1 MENEGFTGDIDALI
15 ASYEEDSAA
24 DTNALAADNDDFSAA
39 ADFEEKEPGSTPAQ
53 GAGKAGP
60 SGVQKAPVGAG
71 NVADVDLTVK
81 YFAPIEKF
89 FEDTPNKVFD
99 DPAYYKTTL
108 GGEGESAQKLHAI
121 LVKYLNCTDKKD
133 RTVYRQQIVSIYWN
147 FLRDLAPK
155 MVNTRLPLC
164 KRLAMR
170 YGVVLPSLFSPEQKD
185 FFARAIL
192 DNYTGE
198 PILYTDEWIREIA
211 IGKMKPSTTD
221 EIPVKGG
228 ANNPGAQQAKAQA
241 ELGKASG
248 KVQSADSLVSMKE
261 AQRDRLE
268 EDLRDKIKILIEH
281 NPLSLEGLE
290 KHMYP
295 YTDLQ
300 KKTFSE
306 IGSILKDLQRLD
318 KEIEKG
324 LEEIK
329 ESLKKINGINDSM
342 AANVAAE
349 GEKDSA
355 AVDQEIILGEM
366 TTMRQMAKMTC
377 GRQGN
382 QFPVFTREFFH
393 CLQQGT
399 GFRENVI
406 RELAWIESIDP
417 GCFVRIHRNMPNRIV
432 PYTLLV
438 PTYGDSGFCWEPFDR
453 YNRITSRGRI
463 CIPMYPRNLKIAC
476 LTAVADLR
484 WQVAKEKASFD
495 WMSDGL
501 TGMYY
506 QWIDGQKLKGD
517 LKQFFIADYILW
529 ITKEALG
536 QQKLPK
542 EVRGIFWRY
551 MPFPQEL
558 KDKLKKMSLTYQE
571 LCQRD
576 ANRAMSDGY

>member
-1 MENEGFTGDIDALI
+1 MEEKEGFTGDIDALI
-15 ASYEEDSAA
+15 SDLEDDPAVQE
-24 DTNALAADNDDFSAA
+24 DFAA
-39 ADFEEKEPGSTPAQ
+39 AAEFEDRDESPASSSGSQ
-53 GAGKAGP
+53 GKAGP
-60 SGVQKAPVGAG
+60 SGVQKAPIGAG
-71 NVADVDLTVK
+71 NVADVDLSVRS
-81 YFAPIEKF
+81 FARIEKF
-89 FEDTPNKVFD
+89 FDDKPNPVFD
-99 DPAYYKTTL
+99 DPAYYKTSL
-108 GGEGESAQKLHAI
+108 GGEGESAQRLHAI

-133 RTVYRQQIVSIYWN
+133 RTVYRQQIVSVYWN
-147 FLRDLAPK
+147 FLRTLAPK

-170 YGVVLPSLFSPEQKD
+170 YGVVLPSLFSPEQKE
-185 FFARAIL
+185 FFGKAIL

-198 PILYTDEWIREIA
+198 PILYMDEWIREVA

-228 ANNPGAQQAKAQA
+228 ANTPGAQQAKAQA
-241 ELGKASG
+241 AIGKASG

-268 EDLRDKIKILIEH
+268 EELQDKVKMLMEH
-281 NPLSLEGLE
+281 NQYSLEGLE
-290 KHMYP
+290 KHKYP

-300 KKTFSE
+300 KKTCSE
-306 IGSILKDLQRLD
+306 IANLLKDLQRLD

-324 LEEIK
+324 IEEIK
-329 ESLKKINGINDSM
+329 SALSDINRINDNM
-342 AANVAAE
+342 AANAPAE
-349 GEKDSA
+349 SEKDSA
-355 AVDQEIILGEM
+355 AVDQETILGEM

-393 CLQQGT
+393 CLPQGT

-406 RELAWIESIDP
+406 KELAWIESIDP

-551 MPFPQEL
+551 MPYPQEL

>member
-1 MENEGFTGDIDALI
+1 MEEKEGFTGDIDSLI
-15 ASYEEDSAA
+15 ADLEDDPAVQA
-24 DTNALAADNDDFSAA
+24 GDADDFAA
-39 ADFEEKEPGSTPAQ
+39 AAEFEEAESFPAPAGGSQ
-53 GAGKAGP
+53 GKAGP
-60 SGVQKAPVGAG
+60 SGVQKAPIGAG
-71 NVADVDLTVK
+71 NVAEVDLTVK
-81 YFAPIEKF
+81 SFAPIKKF

-99 DPAYYKTTL
+99 DQSYYKTSL
-108 GGEGESAQKLHAI
+108 GGEGESAQRLHAI

-133 RTVYRQQIVSIYWN
+133 RTVYRQQIVSVYWN
-147 FLRDLAPK
+147 FLRTLAPK

-170 YGVVLPSLFSPEQKD
+170 YGVVLPSLFSPEQKE
-185 FFARAIL
+185 FFAKAIL

-198 PILYTDEWIREIA
+198 PILYMDEWIREVA

-221 EIPVKGG
+221 EIPVKGS

-241 ELGKASG
+241 TIAKHTGKI
-248 KVQSADSLVSMKE
+248 QSSDSLVSMKE

-268 EDLRDKIKILIEH
+268 EDLQDKVKTLIEH
-281 NPLSLEGLE
+281 NPISLEGLE
-290 KHMYP
+290 KHKYP
-295 YTDLQ
+295 YTELQ
-300 KKTFSE
+300 KKTCSE
-306 IGSILKDLQRLD
+306 IVNLLKDLQRLD

-324 LEEIK
+324 IEEIK
-329 ESLKKINGINDSM
+329 DALQDINKINDSM
-342 AANVAAE
+342 AAAAAAE

-355 AVDQEIILGEM
+355 AVDQETILGEM

>member
-1 MENEGFTGDIDALI
+1 MEMEEKEGFTGDIDSLI
-15 ASYEEDSAA
+15 ADMEDDSAAQEDFSAISDFEDSA
-24 DTNALAADNDDFSAA
+24 SAPSGGS
-39 ADFEEKEPGSTPAQ
+39 EKS
-53 GAGKAGP
+53 GKAGP
-60 SGVQKAPVGAG
+60 SGVQKAPIGAG

-81 YFAPIEKF
+81 YFAPIEKY
-89 FEDTPNKVFD
+89 FEDKPNPVFD
-99 DPAYYKTTL
+99 DPAYYKTSL
-108 GGEGESAQKLHAI
+108 GGEGESAQRLHAI

-133 RTVYRQQIVSIYWN
+133 RTVYRQQIVSVYWN
-147 FLRDLAPK
+147 FLRTLAPK

-170 YGVVLPSLFSPEQKD
+170 YGVVLPSLFSPEQKE
-185 FFARAIL
+185 FFAKAIL

-198 PILYTDEWIREIA
+198 PILYTDEWIREVA

-221 EIPVKGG
+221 EIPVKGS
-228 ANNPGAQQAKAQA
+228 ASNPGVQQAKNQA
-241 ELGKASG
+241 TMGKLSG
-248 KVQSADSLVSMKE
+248 KVQSADSLISMKE

-268 EDLRDKIKILIEH
+268 EDLQDKVKILMEH
-281 NPLSLEGLE
+281 NPYSIEGME
-290 KHMYP
+290 KHKYP
-295 YTDLQ
+295 YNDLQ
-300 KKTFSE
+300 KKTCSE
-306 IGSILKDLQRLD
+306 IVNLLKDLQRLD

-324 LEEIK
+324 LDEMK
-329 ESLKKINGINDSM
+329 DSLENINKLNDTM
-342 AANVAAE
+342 AANAAAN
-349 GEKDSA
+349 EKDSA
-355 AVDQEIILGEM
+355 AVDEEIILGEM

-529 ITKEALG
+529 ITKESQG

-551 MPFPQEL
+551 MPYPQEL